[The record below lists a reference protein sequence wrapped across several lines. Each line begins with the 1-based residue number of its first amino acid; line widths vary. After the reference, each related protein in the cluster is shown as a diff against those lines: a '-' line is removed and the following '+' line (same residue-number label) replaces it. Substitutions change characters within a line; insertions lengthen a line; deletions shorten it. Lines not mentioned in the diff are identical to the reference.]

1 MAGRG
6 GGRRSALPWAG
17 GAAIVLATAALAA
30 FTVVVLLGDEEREGA
45 TPRSPT
51 LTRDVTLLSAPDPA
65 ADPVAPVRLQ
75 AGVPVLPV
83 GRSGDSGWLVLEVPG
98 RDVSGWV
105 PADAV
110 DAPGDV
116 PSLPVLGEAAPG
128 PTASATP
135 AAAAANGAPTQTP
148 DYPDLAI
155 DAVFARENRLVV
167 TIINLGDADVG
178 GAIFI
183 TVDGGD
189 RTRIDVGGKPLRP
202 GETLETVLAGEYVQR
217 RARVTVEV
225 LPGAGVEE
233 QETENNR
240 LESVVAPDLPNDLE
254 VLSAERDAAD
264 GHLTVA
270 VRNNSLIPLVGVV
283 AIAVRETAPS
293 PRLLQRLDAPLD
305 VAEGA
310 TQHYEFPTLIDLDL
324 GRIQVLL
331 SSDAINDAVQANNV
345 FPR

>member
-1 MAGRG
+1 MAAAARS
-6 GGRRSALPWAG
+6 SALRWAG
-17 GAAIVLATAALAA
+17 AAAIVLVTAALTTLA
-30 FTVVVLLGDEEREGA
+30 VVVILGDGGREGA
-45 TPRSPT
+45 TPAT
-51 LTRDVTLLSAPDPA
+51 AVLTRAVTLLSAPDPA
-65 ADPVAPVRLQ
+65 SDAVAPVRLA

-83 GRSGDSGWLVLEVPG
+83 GRSADGGWLVLEVPG
-98 RDVSGWV
+98 LDVSGWA

-110 DAPGDV
+110 GAAGDV
-116 PSLPVLGEAAPG
+116 GLLPVLGEAAPG
-128 PTASATP
+128 P
-135 AAAAANGAPTQTP
+135 AAAPPPPTDPAANGAPTQTP

-167 TIINLGDADVG
+167 TITNLGDTDVA

-183 TVDGGD
+183 VVDGGD
-189 RTRIDVGGKPLRP
+189 HTRIDVGGKPLRP

-225 LPGAGVEE
+225 LPEEGVEE

-240 LESVVAPDLPNDLE
+240 LDSVVAPDLPNDLE
-254 VLSAERDAAD
+254 VLSAEVDAAD
-264 GHLTVA
+264 GRLVVT
-270 VRNNSLIPLVGVV
+270 VRNNSLIPLVGAV
-283 AIAVRETAPS
+283 AIAVRETEPS
-293 PRLLQRLDAPLD
+293 PRLLERLDAPLD

-310 TQHYEFPTLIDLDL
+310 TQRYEFPALTGLDL
-324 GRIQVLL
+324 SRIQVLL